1 MYISLFGV
9 VIKKL
14 RLERDFTQEKL
25 ASISG
30 LERTF
35 VSMLER
41 GVKQPSLKTISSLAM
56 ALNLKSHELLHMVEL
71 EMHLANG
78 NTDQKMIEDKRQ
90 LERLALEQESLRISE
105 IADAIPII
113 FFARSPMPEY
123 VLTFVSKNICQLFGY
138 DADCFMENH
147 AFWQAH
153 IHQDDLPAVRN
164 QLNNLNPNETHQY
177 TYRFLAANG
186 QWIQVRE
193 ELKLVVDESGM
204 PKEVIGLVEAAG
216 S

>member
-138 DADCFMENH
+138 DADRFMENH